1 MSTQTRRSR
10 VAVLGPGDDADS
22 IPEPT
27 PDYRRVHHRLA
38 VANRLATRL
47 APVLDPLEVCRA
59 TVDELHVAFDYYFAV
74 VQRLDPDG
82 VLRVVAGAG
91 PLTADS
97 ADYLAWEQ
105 PIDTGVNGRV
115 ARTGQP
121 ALVPDTRHDPD
132 YLRRDP
138 RSDPGSEL
146 SVPIHVA
153 GEVWGVLNLEEVA
166 TGAFDETDLLLADTV
181 AAQVGA
187 ALHRAALTRELE
199 NAFGATLGMLSD
211 VLETKDAYTAHH
223 ADEVKLLAER
233 VAERLGVTG
242 EALRRVQYGALLH
255 DIGKIGVPSELLG
268 KPGPLDPD
276 ERKVMERHSEIGADL
291 LARIPFFAEVAP
303 LVRWSHERWDGG
315 GYPDGLTGEQT
326 PLGARIV
333 AACDAFHAM
342 TSDRPYRSALPVEV
356 AVDELN
362 RGAGTQF
369 DPAVVEALVEVT
381 TPQRAGGG

>member
-1 MSTQTRRSR
+1 MPSTR
-10 VAVLGPGDDADS
+10 VLVNNGTSSIGDY
-22 IPEPT
+22 E
-27 PDYRRVHHRLA
+27 RVHHRL
-38 VANRLATRL
+38 VVTNRLATRL
-47 APVLDPLEVCRA
+47 APLLDPAAVCRL

-91 PLTADS
+91 PLTDDS
-97 ADYLAWEQ
+97 SDYLAWEQ
-105 PIDTGVNGRV
+105 PISNGVNGRV
-115 ARTGQP
+115 ARTGEP

-138 RSDPGSEL
+138 RHDPGSEL
-146 SVPIHVA
+146 SVPIRVN
-153 GEVWGVLNLEEVA
+153 GEIWGILNLEEVQ

-187 ALHRAALTRELE
+187 AVHRAELVGELE
-199 NAFGATLGMLSD
+199 HAFSATLGMLSD

-223 ADEVKLLAER
+223 ASEVKLLADR
-233 VAERLGVTG
+233 VCERLGVTG

-255 DIGKIGVPSELLG
+255 DVGKIGVPSELLA

-276 ERKVMERHSEIGADL
+276 ERKVMERHAEIGADL
-291 LARIPFFAEVAP
+291 LERIPFFADTAP

-315 GYPDGLTGEQT
+315 GYPDGLVAEQA

-333 AACDAFHAM
+333 AACDAYHAM
-342 TSDRPYRSALPVEV
+342 TSDRPYRKALPSSV
-356 AVDELN
+356 AVEELE

-369 DPAVVEALVEVT
+369 DPAVVEALVGAVAAVEQQV
-381 TPQRAGGG
+381 